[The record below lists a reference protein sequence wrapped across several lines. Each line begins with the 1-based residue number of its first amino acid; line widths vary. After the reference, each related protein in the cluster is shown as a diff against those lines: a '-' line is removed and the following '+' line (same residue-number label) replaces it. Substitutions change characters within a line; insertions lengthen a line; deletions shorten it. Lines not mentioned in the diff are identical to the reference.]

1 MRKFEQPNYN
11 KIFKDIIEKKFY
23 NRKEELLPLLKNQ
36 LNVLD
41 VIRINK
47 MIFGSDRYLENH
59 NQKYKS
65 YDKETIIQILDYQ
78 RKNQITNIAIAK
90 KFNLSRNTIARWKKS
105 FKISNT

>member
-47 MIFGSDRYLENH
+47 MIFG
-59 NQKYKS
+59 
-65 YDKETIIQILDYQ
+65 
-78 RKNQITNIAIAK
+78 
-90 KFNLSRNTIARWKKS
+90 
-105 FKISNT
+105 